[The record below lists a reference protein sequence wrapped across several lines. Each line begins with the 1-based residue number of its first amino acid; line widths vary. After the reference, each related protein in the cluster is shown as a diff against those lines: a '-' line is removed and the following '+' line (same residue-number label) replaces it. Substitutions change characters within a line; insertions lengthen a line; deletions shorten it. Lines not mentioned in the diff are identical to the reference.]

1 MTLYRGLRVYLVAAQ
16 GMPGSS
22 ESLEEM
28 LCTVLGEYVRQGF
41 VAKIAD
47 DLSIG
52 GSSVPELCENWST
65 VMHALHRNGLKLK
78 ARKTIIAPLHTQ
90 ILGWDWHSGF
100 ISASKHKISALLTCD
115 LPKTVTAMRSFIGA
129 F

>member
-1 MTLYRGLRVYLVAAQ
+1 MSTVDSVFRVMGSWRYIITTDLRDAFYQIPLEHSSMKWCGTMTPYRGLRVYVVAAQ

-22 ESLEEM
+22 ESLEEL

-47 DLSIG
+47 DLTIG
-52 GSSVPELCENWST
+52 GTTVSDLREHWSL

-78 ARKTIIAPLHTQ
+78 A
-90 ILGWDWHSGF
+90 
-100 ISASKHKISALLTCD
+100 
-115 LPKTVTAMRSFIGA
+115 
-129 F
+129 